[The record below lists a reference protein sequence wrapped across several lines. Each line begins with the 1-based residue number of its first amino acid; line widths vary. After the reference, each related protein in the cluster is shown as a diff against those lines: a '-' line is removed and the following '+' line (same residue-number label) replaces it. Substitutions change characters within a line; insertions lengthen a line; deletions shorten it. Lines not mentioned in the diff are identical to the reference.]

1 VADGLATDNVDVL
14 YDRQKITLVLY
25 IVETGGRIV
34 FVSLFRVCVAEHKK
48 LQNSPAATRELPF
61 TSSRSAHHG
70 RSSI

>member
-48 LQNSPAATRELPF
+48 TAKQPGC
-61 TSSRSAHHG
+61 H
-70 RSSI
+70 